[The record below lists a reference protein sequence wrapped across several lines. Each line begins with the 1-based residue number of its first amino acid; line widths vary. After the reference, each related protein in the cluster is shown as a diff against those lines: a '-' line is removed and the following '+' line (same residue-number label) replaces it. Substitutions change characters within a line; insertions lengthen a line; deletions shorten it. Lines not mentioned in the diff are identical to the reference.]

1 MSVRGPRELTMDL
14 GVFLLPLLLV
24 KGTAI
29 MMSEPQGASASPAI
43 VAGAGGIGSLDDYK
57 PEWTLQ
63 QLVAADYLEEIH
75 ELPFGPS
82 PLLHVVK
89 RQPVPIPN
97 GNSAAKP
104 PPDVTV
110 RAIMKTRN
118 GNVAI
123 INRKRYQEGDVL
135 RSDGWIVKTIDR
147 ETRSVVIQNTEDGR
161 EVTLSLPLPR

>member
-89 RQPVPIPN
+89 QQPIPTPPGN
-97 GNSAAKP
+97 GNGNENGNTVAVP
-104 PPDVTV
+104 PPDETV
-110 RAIMKTRN
+110 QMILVSRN
-118 GNVAI
+118 GNVAL
-123 INRKRYQEGDVL
+123 INHRRYRVGDRL
-135 RSDGWIVKTIDR
+135 GSNGWVVKTIDAATMR
-147 ETRSVVIQNTEDGR
+147 T
-161 EVTLSLPLPR
+161 